1 MITINFEHVDY
12 LESIHPSM
20 SVMVK
25 YSVFA
30 YVENGMVTITYIGGK
45 VCSLLSEG
53 DYETLDIPVMGNNRE
68 KNELIALFT
77 QLAVKAAQN
86 EIKRR
91 EDEKQRAN
99 QTA

>member
-1 MITINFEHVDY
+1 MKVNFEHTDY

-30 YVENGMVTITYIGGK
+30 DVDNGIVTLTSIRGRI
-45 VCSLLSEG
+45 CSLLSEG
-53 DYETLDIPVMGNNRE
+53 EWETLDIPVMGNNRE

-77 QLAVKAAQN
+77 QLAAKAAQN

>member
-1 MITINFEHVDY
+1 MTTISSEHVDY

-30 YVENGMVTITYIGGK
+30 DVDNGMVTITYIGGK

-53 DYETLDIPVMGNNRE
+53 EWETLDIPVMGNNRE

-77 QLAVKAAQN
+77 NLAIHAVAKHEN
-86 EIKRR
+86 E
-91 EDEKQRAN
+91 EKQRRN

>member
-1 MITINFEHVDY
+1 MTTINFEYTDY

-30 YVENGMVTITYIGGK
+30 DVDNGVVTLTSIRGK

-53 DYETLDIPVMGNNRE
+53 D
-68 KNELIALFT
+68 
-77 QLAVKAAQN
+77 
-86 EIKRR
+86 
-91 EDEKQRAN
+91 
-99 QTA
+99 

>member
-1 MITINFEHVDY
+1 MTVNFEHTDY

-30 YVENGMVTITYIGGK
+30 DVKVTLTSIRGK

-53 DYETLDIPVMGNNRE
+53 EYETLDIPVMGNNRE

>member
-1 MITINFEHVDY
+1 MTVNFEYADY

-30 YVENGMVTITYIGGK
+30 DVNNGMVRLTSIRGK
-45 VCSLLSEG
+45 VCSLLFEG
-53 DYETLDIPVMGNNRE
+53 EYETLDIPVMGNNRE

-77 QLAVKAAQN
+77 SLAIKKY
-86 EIKRR
+86 EI
-91 EDEKQRAN
+91 EKIERSN

>member
-1 MITINFEHVDY
+1 MTVNFEHIDY

-30 YVENGMVTITYIGGK
+30 DVENGMITLTCIRGK
-45 VCSLLSEG
+45 VCSLLFEG
-53 DYETLDIPVMGNNRE
+53 DYETLDIPVFGNNRE

-77 QLAVKAAQN
+77 RIAIEKY
-86 EIKRR
+86 ESEKIERR
-91 EDEKQRAN
+91 N

>member
-1 MITINFEHVDY
+1 MTTINFEHTDY

-30 YVENGMVTITYIGGK
+30 DVDNGMVTLTSIRGK

-53 DYETLDIPVMGNNRE
+53 EWETLDIPVMGNNRE

-77 QLAVKAAQN
+77 GLALKAAQN
-86 EIKRR
+86 ENERR
-91 EDEKQRAN
+91 N

>member
-1 MITINFEHVDY
+1 MTTINFEYTDY

-30 YVENGMVTITYIGGK
+30 DVDNGVVTLTSIRGK

-53 DYETLDIPVMGNNRE
+53 EYETLDIPVMGNNRE
-68 KNELIALFT
+68 KNELIALFAG
-77 QLAVKAAQN
+77 LALKAAQN
-86 EIKRR
+86 EVERR
-91 EDEKQRAN
+91 N

>member
-1 MITINFEHVDY
+1 MTTISSEHVDY

-30 YVENGMVTITYIGGK
+30 DVDNGMVTITYIGGK

-77 QLAVKAAQN
+77 NLAIHAVAKHEN
-86 EIKRR
+86 E
-91 EDEKQRAN
+91 EKQRRN

>member
-1 MITINFEHVDY
+1 MTVNFEHTDY

-30 YVENGMVTITYIGGK
+30 YVDNGMVTITYIGGK

-53 DYETLDIPVMGNNRE
+53 EYETLDIPVMGNNRE
-68 KNELIALFT
+68 KNELIALFAG
-77 QLAVKAAQN
+77 LALKAAQN
-86 EIKRR
+86 EVERR
-91 EDEKQRAN
+91 N

>member
-1 MITINFEHVDY
+1 MTTINFEYADY

-30 YVENGMVTITYIGGK
+30 DVNNGVVTLTSIRGK

-53 DYETLDIPVMGNNRE
+53 EYETLDIPVMGNNRE

-77 QLAVKAAQN
+77 NLAIHAVAKHEN
-86 EIKRR
+86 E
-91 EDEKQRAN
+91 EKQRAD

>member
-1 MITINFEHVDY
+1 MTVNFEHVDY

-30 YVENGMVTITYIGGK
+30 DVKNGMVTITYIGGK
-45 VCSLLSEG
+45 VCSFLSEG
-53 DYETLDIPVMGNNRE
+53 EYETLDIPVMGNNRE

-77 QLAVKAAQN
+77 RLALKAAQD

-91 EDEKQRAN
+91 ENEKNERSN

>member
-1 MITINFEHVDY
+1 MTVNFEHTDH

-30 YVENGMVTITYIGGK
+30 DVDNGMVTLTSIRGK

-77 QLAVKAAQN
+77 RLALKAAQN
-86 EIKRR
+86 ENERR
-91 EDEKQRAN
+91 N

>member
-1 MITINFEHVDY
+1 MTTINFEHTDY

-30 YVENGMVTITYIGGK
+30 DVDNGMVTLTSIRGK

-53 DYETLDIPVMGNNRE
+53 EWETLDIPVMGNNRE

-77 QLAVKAAQN
+77 GLAIKAAQN
-86 EIKRR
+86 EIERR
-91 EDEKQRAN
+91 N

>member
-1 MITINFEHVDY
+1 MTVNFEHTDY

-30 YVENGMVTITYIGGK
+30 DVDNGVVTLTYIRGK
-45 VCSLLSEG
+45 VCSLLFEG
-53 DYETLDIPVMGNNRE
+53 EYETLDIPVMGNNRE

-77 QLAVKAAQN
+77 SLAMKKYESEQI
-86 EIKRR
+86 ERR
-91 EDEKQRAN
+91 N

>member
-1 MITINFEHVDY
+1 MTVNFEHVDY

-30 YVENGMVTITYIGGK
+30 DVDNGLVTLTSIRGK

-53 DYETLDIPVMGNNRE
+53 DYEKLDIPVMGNNRE

-77 QLAVKAAQN
+77 QLALKAAQN
-86 EIKRR
+86 EVERR
-91 EDEKQRAN
+91 N
-99 QTA
+99 QIA